1 VEGERFSRQ
10 CISSWPGSQSKR
22 MRDGDGHRRSN
33 EVTKFLNLQ
42 SYFLC
47 LSDLLQSFLFTN
59 YILDVRNMSR
69 VVHVHSA

>member
-1 VEGERFSRQ
+1 
-10 CISSWPGSQSKR
+10 